1 MPVFSGWRALLAL
14 LLPIFALPFMLAPV
28 LAPGILYAQD
38 APPAQEGQE
47 SPEIRDARPPEEAR
61 QGGPLSPE
69 AARQFIEE
77 HPDVFLVDLRTDREF
92 SLGHLPGAVNIP
104 ARELEIRAQ
113 EVPAGRPVMVYC
125 GLGFRSATSQR
136 QLRHLRPDVG
146 PVYYITGRPKF

>member
-1 MPVFSGWRALLAL
+1 MPVFSGRRPLPVL

-47 SPEIRDARPPEEAR
+47 SQNAPPLQEAT
-61 QGGPLSPE
+61 QGGPLTPE
-69 AARQFIEE
+69 AARQFIQE

-146 PVYYITGRPKF
+146 PVYYIKGRPKF